1 MAKLNNKM
9 ITLCS
14 AAVGAI
20 YLAGYSATEQTTDM
34 AIPHQAQEIQKLDQ
48 GGKNVKQDLNNAKKQ
63 KQSDNIPEH
72 KAVIYQP
79 KMYKNGTFYGTGTT
93 RIGTVEVA
101 VTTKHDKITS
111 VEITKCDTHYSQSK
125 IDGLPEQAL
134 KRQSS
139 RVDLVSGATLSSED
153 FQWAVEEALQQARI

>member
-34 AIPHQAQEIQKLDQ
+34 AIPHQAQEIQNLDQ
-48 GGKNVKQDLNNAKKQ
+48 GGRNVKQQ
-63 KQSDNIPEH
+63 KQSKNMPEH

-79 KMYKNGTFYGTGTT
+79 KIYKNGTFYGTGTT
-93 RIGTVEVA
+93 RIGSVEVA

-153 FQWAVEEALQQARI
+153 FQWAVEEALQQAKI